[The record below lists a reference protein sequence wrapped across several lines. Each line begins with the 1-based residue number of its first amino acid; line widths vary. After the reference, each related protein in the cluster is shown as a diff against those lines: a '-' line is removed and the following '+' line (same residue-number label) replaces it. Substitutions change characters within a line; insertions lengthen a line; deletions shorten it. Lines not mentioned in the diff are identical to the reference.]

1 MADVADFIY
10 VGIYWGNHH
19 HLLHACKRVTGS
31 MLWATLHLLFRLS
44 LLPFATSANRWM
56 DDDHTEALPNAACG
70 LVLRASAVV
79 PRLLQQRIIT
89 ADGQNLTRCRMPGS
103 NRKGKTP
110 ALLYLTGIGL
120 SLVQVHLAQLTYAL
134 LALIWLPTPDR
145 RIECHQQRA
154 PPAGR
159 PLTGTATQRPACAGL
174 C

>member
-1 MADVADFIY
+1 
-10 VGIYWGNHH
+10 
-19 HLLHACKRVTGS
+19 
-31 MLWATLHLLFRLS
+31 
-44 LLPFATSANRWM
+44 M
-56 DDDHTEALPNAACG
+56 DDDHTETLPNAACG

-103 NRKGKTP
+103 NCKGKTP

-120 SLVQVHLAQLTYAL
+120 SLVQVHLAQLTHAL
-134 LALIWLPTPDR
+134 LALIWLPPDR

-159 PLTGTATQRPACAGL
+159 PLTGTATKRPACAGL